1 MSQSA
6 SSPTHPFPQ
15 PAGSTA
21 EDEASLRPLL
31 VSIEGAAEILA
42 ISRTSIYQLI
52 WNDELEPIRI
62 GRCLRFSVEQLER
75 FVAQRTRHRR

>member
-1 MSQSA
+1 M
-6 SSPTHPFPQ
+6 SPTHPFPQ
-15 PAGSTA
+15 PPGSAA
-21 EDEASLRPLL
+21 EEEAPLRPLL

-42 ISRTSIYQLI
+42 ISRTSIYELI